1 MLCAVQAKQLP
12 SQLQLLPGGVQAGP
26 RPQQR
31 LLARL
36 GPGSGGPQCPQLP
49 FPCTPPSCSDVDS
62 KDKSRSHGS
71 AELLGGR
78 EVWQECCLGR
88 REGGTEIIY
97 FPGNGFAPRRVKP
110 RHQARLWT
118 TQACRAARDP
128 APRWRLGC
136 SRTPDGS
143 PRGAG

>member
-1 MLCAVQAKQLP
+1 MLYKQNNFPASSSCSPGECRQGHGHSRGCWHGWDLALGVPNVP
-12 SQLQLLPGGVQAGP
+12 SF
-26 RPQQR
+26 
-31 LLARL
+31 
-36 GPGSGGPQCPQLP
+36 P
-49 FPCTPPSCSDVDS
+49 FLVPPPSCSDVDS

-110 RHQARLWT
+110 RRRARLWT

-136 SRTPDGS
+136 SRTPDSS